1 MAEYQNPINEV
12 PMVTVPKWEYAQLVG
27 KASMLEML
35 GKLTA
40 ANKKYVVV
48 DMLEVL
54 FNGKCEEDE

>member
-27 KASMLEML
+27 KAATLEML

-40 ANKKYVVV
+40 ANKKYVAV
-48 DMLEVL
+48 DILEVL
-54 FNGKCEEDE
+54 FDGKEVEE

>member
-40 ANKKYVVV
+40 AKKNYIAV
-48 DMLEVL
+48 DILEVL
-54 FNGKCEEDE
+54 FDGKEEEE